1 MGKATEKA
9 KQVSRKN
16 AAPVVSFTTAQRKA
30 INDYARNVVESESQH
45 IGRVVAYLHIIG
57 GFSTPH
63 TPETLAERERAVETA
78 MTKAVIDGMVKRYG
92 EGRREKAGATAR
104 NYRMRVRTSVLLL
117 KAANVTDIEKAPADV
132 MAMLSD
138 VGRGDLTVGQATA
151 ITEKAATLKSGSKA
165 SRVVKAAATL
175 KADKEKAKGQAKKKA
190 VTKPGA
196 VSKVAAFDGWLAEGA
211 TIRAAIAK
219 GDAQV
224 SAKAFSAWETLAA
237 DLTATLATLAA
248 KAKA

>member
-1 MGKATEKA
+1 MSKAIEKA
-9 KQVSRKN
+9 KATSRKN
-16 AAPVVSFTTAQRKA
+16 AAPVVALSTAQRRAVKA
-30 INDYARNVVESESQH
+30 YADSVVSSESQH
-45 IGRVVAYLHIIG
+45 IGRVVSFLAIIG

-63 TPETLAERERAVETA
+63 TEENRRDREKAVSSA
-78 MTKAVIDGMVKRYG
+78 MTKAVIDGLVSKG
-92 EGRREKAGATAR
+92 VDREKASGTAR
-104 NYRMRVRTSVLLL
+104 NYAMRVRTSVELLQ
-117 KAANVTDIEKAPADV
+117 AANVTAIEKAPADLL
-132 MAMLSD
+132 AMLNE
-138 VGRGDLTVGQATA
+138 VGRGDITVGKAKA
-151 ITEKAATLKSGSKA
+151 ITEKASALRSGSKA
-165 SRVVKAAATL
+165 SRVVKAAAAL
-175 KADKEKAKGQAKKKA
+175 KSDAEKAKGQAKKKA